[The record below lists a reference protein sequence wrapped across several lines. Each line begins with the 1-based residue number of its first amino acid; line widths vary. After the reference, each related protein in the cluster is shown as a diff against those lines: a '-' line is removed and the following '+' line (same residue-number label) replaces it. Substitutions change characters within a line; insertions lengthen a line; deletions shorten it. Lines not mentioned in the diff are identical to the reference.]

1 MIETDNP
8 TLPTNDVVSPVE
20 TRPDEVDVKF
30 KA

>member
-8 TLPTNDVVSPVE
+8 TLPLNEEVSPME